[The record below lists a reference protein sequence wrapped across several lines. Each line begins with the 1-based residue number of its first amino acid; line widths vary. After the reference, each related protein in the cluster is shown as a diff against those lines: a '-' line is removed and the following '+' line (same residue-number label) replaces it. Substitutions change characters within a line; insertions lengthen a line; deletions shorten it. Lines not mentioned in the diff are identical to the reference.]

1 MGSPLVLNGVECMT
15 YFHRDP
21 FLGKEVRLVIPEK
34 VDGIRLKHALLLS
47 HLRKIPEPESQFYL
61 FLLLGLYE
69 SYAPSYLL
77 YRRRF
82 DFLSLS
88 SPHYP
93 ALTTLLKQFLQ
104 DRQIKPT
111 GNVAL
116 DNLLKLLVAGYSKEP
131 LGELLTRAIFRQP
144 EYFQKIGAVRDFSE
158 LEHRVLE
165 RLHERMV
172 AKIQQEGSSLEECW
186 EDMFP
191 DILAVSLYLFER
203 CLLPVYASEM
213 LTIYGKLE
221 VELKPEE
228 QALFKRYFFP
238 NPDYLHRIPFLD
250 VSVIFDGFFLLQAK
264 LERGLPRNLYESYT
278 PEIWHQIF
286 RSYLAFYPNWIEYVC
301 EEEREK
307 QTKKKKMEQ
316 SVSFEKWD
324 EKGGKGAY
332 GQGHPQ
338 GKLPSEPEGWLRR
351 FCSGIEPGQIPDYQ
365 TDPLFQATVNLGY
378 PWDKDSKDPLA
389 SQDIRKRRTRSRQT
403 YLSEIQKNIVADP
416 GVTQREIAKH
426 MGCAPSTVSRN
437 VKPIE
442 KAFNVSLERVAKKFV
457 NNLMKR
463 LKTAERKIH
472 QGKSSIL
479 YESFEKAVEA
489 VVRII
494 GEVVK
499 LEEFDLTH
507 LEENLHK
514 DDKKT

>member
-1 MGSPLVLNGVECMT
+1 MKSPLVVNGVECTT
-15 YFHRDP
+15 YFLRDP
-21 FLGKEVRLVIPEK
+21 LLGKEVRLVIPSK

-47 HLRKIPEPESQFYL
+47 HLRKIPEPESQVYL
-61 FLLLGLYE
+61 FLLQGLYE
-69 SYAPSYLL
+69 SYAPCYLL

-82 DFLSLS
+82 DLLSLS

-93 ALTTLLKQFLQ
+93 VLTTLLNQFLQ
-104 DRQIKPT
+104 DRQIEPT
-111 GNVAL
+111 GNVTL
-116 DNLLKLLVAGYSKEP
+116 DNLLKLLVAGYSREP

-144 EYFQKIGAVRDFSE
+144 EYFQKIGTVRDFSQ
-158 LEHRVLE
+158 LEYRIFERV
-165 RLHERMV
+165 HERMV
-172 AKIQQEGSSLEECW
+172 AKIQEEGSSLEECW
-186 EDMFP
+186 DDMLP

-203 CLLPVYASEM
+203 YLLPVYASEM

-221 VELKPEE
+221 AVLKPEE

-286 RSYLAFYPNWIEYVC
+286 RSYLAFYPNWVEYVW

-307 QTKKKKMEQ
+307 QTKKKRMDQ
-316 SVSFEKWD
+316 SVSFQRWQE
-324 EKGGKGAY
+324 EGGKGAY
-332 GQGHPQ
+332 GQSHPQ

-351 FCSGIEPGQIPDYQ
+351 FCSGIKLGQIPDYQ
-365 TDPLFQATVNLGY
+365 TDPLFQAALNLEY
-378 PWDKDSKDPLA
+378 PLHKDGKSPPA

-403 YLSEIQKNIVADP
+403 YLSETQKNIVADP
-416 GVTQREIAKH
+416 GVTQREIARH

-442 KAFNVSLERVAKKFV
+442 KAFNVSLERVVKKFV
-457 NNLMKR
+457 NNFMKR
-463 LKTAERKIH
+463 LKTAERKVL
-472 QGKSSIL
+472 QDKPSIL
-479 YESFEKAVEA
+479 YESFERAMEA

-494 GEVVK
+494 GEVVR

-507 LEENLHK
+507 LEENLHE